1 MKDLS
6 FTPPGGLMSAWI
18 TSRIPARRTG
28 LAAAMAAG
36 LLLLGLFAGARE
48 ARADTYLTYVG
59 GDGGVPFIQ
68 PCPGGQNLAGFEVR
82 RGEWIDAVRVV
93 CAVSYGPIST
103 SPLVFTTGGL
113 MPGWHG
119 GPGGH
124 IEPLVCP
131 PRTPI
136 VIGMR
141 VTAAGRDTI
150 TAEDM
155 KLFCGPAST
164 TQPIAPPPPLAQ
176 RYLNDR
182 GYFVLN
188 CPAGEVA
195 VGIHGRSGEWLDA
208 IGLIC
213 DAPRIDTSVVRAQ
226 GRVRGGASPGRSQL
240 TICEAAQKA
249 RARNSPAAPGLE
261 AKCVESQVIDLPP
274 SNLPPGSAPPPPRPL
289 IDLAALHARGA
300 QIANDDRDAG
310 ELRDQMREG
319 PARRGFEI
327 GLAAAEGQ
335 TAPGPGKDAIR
346 DSLAPSE
353 RDGFTTAVN
362 FSLSH
367 NRQAITDSAGRGRS
381 IARQDLLAWELREE
395 QPDEEARLGFDIGM
409 AAAEGHTAPGPGKDA
424 RRDALPA
431 AQRAGYQA
439 AVTFSVDRNKNAE
452 LAAKGAEIARQDR
465 LTGAARAAEADAMR
479 RLGFDIATA
488 IFGDPALGARGNT
501 ASGPGSLGVRDG
513 LSFFAQ
519 RGFSSAMSFHLSRDY
534 RR

>member
-1 MKDLS
+1 M
-6 FTPPGGLMSAWI
+6 AWF
-18 TSRIPARRTG
+18 TSRPPARRTG
-28 LAAAMAAG
+28 LAAA
-36 LLLLGLFAGARE
+36 LLLLGLFAGAGE
-48 ARADTYLTYVG
+48 ARADTYLTYAG

-68 PCPGGQNLAGFEVR
+68 PCPGGQNLAGFELR
-82 RGEWIDAVRVV
+82 RGKWIDAVRVV

-103 SPLVFTTGGL
+103 SPLIFTTGGL

-124 IEPLVCP
+124 LEPLVCP

-155 KLFCGPAST
+155 KLFCGPASK

-213 DAPRIDTSVVRAQ
+213 DAPRLDNSGLRAQ
-226 GRVRGGASPGRSQL
+226 PRIPHSGSSARSQL
-240 TICEAAQKA
+240 TICEAARQA

-261 AKCVESQVIDLPP
+261 AQCAKSQDVGVLPP
-274 SNLPPGSAPPPPRPL
+274 SPIPPSD
-289 IDLAALHARGA
+289 DLAQLHARGA
-300 QIANDDRDAG
+300 QIANSDPEAG

-346 DSLAPSE
+346 DRLAPSE

-367 NRQAITDSAGRGRS
+367 NRQEIADSAPRGRS
-381 IARQDLLAWELREE
+381 IARQDPLAMELRGE

-409 AAAEGHTAPGPGKDA
+409 AAAEGQTARGPGKDA
-424 RRDALPA
+424 RRDALPER
-431 AQRAGYQA
+431 QRAGYQA
-439 AVTFSVDRNKNAE
+439 AVDFSVDRNKNAE
-452 LAAKGAEIARQDR
+452 LAAKGATIARRDR
-465 LTGAARAAEADAMR
+465 FTAEARAAEAGAMR
-479 RLGFDIATA
+479 RLGFDIATG
-488 IFGDPALGARGNT
+488 IFGDPALGALGNT
-501 ASGPGSLGVRDG
+501 EPGPGSLGVRDA
-513 LSFFAQ
+513 LSFLAQ
-519 RGFSSAMSFHLSRDY
+519 RGFSSAMAFHRSRDY